1 MKAQRVPI
9 RLNIARRLY
18 NEREEAFRLVF
29 RALPEKPGEETGAV
43 MGVAITVADDASYQQ
58 LMEAAAALRE
68 PSP

>member
-18 NEREEAFRLVF
+18 NEREEAFRLVL
-29 RALPEKPGEETGAV
+29 RALPEKPGEETGAAT
-43 MGVAITVADDASYQQ
+43 GVAITVADDASYQQ